1 MGRSKKS
8 QTTDVAETDDRKR
21 LRITKGKALKTVE
34 LSTEQLSRI
43 TNTVT
48 QTVLSQLQQTIS
60 TERTVQAAYL
70 NVLTAVSH
78 SPDQQRSLQM
88 PEPTSVEDN
97 IHNQTE
103 SVIPIM
109 IAETS
114 QQTQGEGSVIM
125 PATAASLPVPLGIHV
140 DAATKSK
147 IWTN

>member
-1 MGRSKKS
+1 M
-8 QTTDVAETDDRKR
+8 TETDDRKR
-21 LRITKGKALKTVE
+21 PRTTKGKAHKTVE
-34 LSTEQLSRI
+34 LSTEQLSRN

-60 TERTVQAAYL
+60 TDRTVKAAHS
-70 NVLTAVSH
+70 NILTAISH

-88 PEPTSVEDN
+88 PEPSSVEDN
-97 IHNQTE
+97 LYDQTE

-109 IAETS
+109 IAETSS

-140 DAATKSK
+140 DAAT
-147 IWTN
+147 